1 MTPRRGVRIK
11 CGESMTSDNL
21 NDLTDDLDSVL
32 ADVWQRLGR
41 ATKDRRAA
49 MHTPVVAT
57 IGHDGAPS
65 QRVMVL
71 RAFDR
76 ASATLRFHTDARA
89 AKVEQVG
96 TGGPVSVLCYD
107 PGAKRQFRLSGT
119 VRIETD
125 TPAADQAWA
134 EATLFAKRC
143 YLADPAPGTVS
154 HSPVSGLPP
163 DIEGRKPDDE
173 NEVAPGRANFALL
186 MAEID
191 AIEFLHLAHTG
202 HRRAVF
208 RTSGDGSW
216 QGQWLVP

>member
-1 MTPRRGVRIK
+1 M
-11 CGESMTSDNL
+11 ESANTF
-21 NDLTDDLDSVL
+21 DLPDDLDAVL

-41 ATKDRRAA
+41 AAKDRRAA

-57 IGHDGAPS
+57 VTKAGIPS

-89 AKVEQVG
+89 AKAEQVG
-96 TGGPVSVLCYD
+96 SGSPVSILGYD
-107 PGAKRQFRLSGT
+107 AGAKRQFRLSGT
-119 VRIETD
+119 ARIETD
-125 TPAADQAWA
+125 TPAADRAWA

-154 HSPVSGLPP
+154 DLPVSGLAA
-163 DIEGRKPDDE
+163 DIEGRKPEDE
-173 NEVAPGRANFALL
+173 AEVAPGRANFALL
-186 MAEID
+186 MADID
-191 AIEFLHLAHTG
+191 TVEFLHLAHTG

-208 RTSGDGSW
+208 VRSGEGLW